1 MTTDLPPAIRPPRLW
16 TRRSRAARATRHA
29 TWLELFFDLVFVAIV
44 GELAHTLVE
53 EVSWASVLGFA
64 ALFVPVWWSWI
75 GATFFANRFDTDDA
89 IFRLLGGVQMLI
101 LIGMAVNVHAGL
113 GETAVPFALSY
124 VGVRAVLVLQYL
136 SAWIAEPAARPLTS
150 RYCVGFGLAAALWL
164 VSVVLPPPWRF
175 AFWIVGFVVEFATP
189 LLNRSTQAL
198 VPPHP
203 EHLTERFGL
212 FTIIVLGESV
222 LGVVRGVAER
232 ESWQTSTAAAGGLGF
247 AVAFALWW
255 IYFDNVDDTV
265 VTRLR
270 FASQVWIYTHL
281 PLVMGLTALGVG
293 VEHLVAHDP
302 GSPLADAERWLLCGA
317 VALSLAAVG
326 VVHLMTGPANDAQQR
341 EIRAPFHLG
350 GAGAALALGAFGAGL
365 RPLPL
370 AAALAAVGLAQIVV
384 DVVAGDERADAA
396 PDGPR
401 QPPPDRA

>member
-1 MTTDLPPAIRPPRLW
+1 M
-16 TRRSRAARATRHA
+16 
-29 TWLELFFDLVFVAIV
+29 
-44 GELAHTLVE
+44 E

-101 LIGMAVNVHAGL
+101 LIGMAVTVHAGL
-113 GETAVPFALSY
+113 GATAVPFALSY

-136 SAWIAEPAARPLTS
+136 SAWIAEPAARPLAA
-150 RYCVGFGLAAALWL
+150 RYCVGFELAAALWL
-164 VSVVLPPPWRF
+164 VSVMLPPPWRF
-175 AFWIVGFVVEFATP
+175 AFWIVGFFVEFATP
-189 LLNRSTQAL
+189 LLNRSAQAL

-232 ESWQTSTAAAGGLGF
+232 ESWQTSVAAAGGLGF

-255 IYFDNVDDTV
+255 VYFDNVDDTV

-270 FASQVWIYTHL
+270 FAGQVWIYTHL

-293 VEHLVAHDP
+293 VEHVVAHDP

-317 VALSLAAVG
+317 VALSLVAVG
-326 VVHLMTGPANDAQQR
+326 VVHLVTGPANDAQPR
-341 EIRAPFHLG
+341 EIRAPFHFA
-350 GAGAALALGAFGAGL
+350 GAGASLALGAFGAGF

-370 AAALAAVGLAQIVV
+370 VAALAAIGLAQIAV
-384 DVVAGDERADAA
+384 DVVAGNEHPDAA
-396 PDGPR
+396 LDEPGLP
-401 QPPPDRA
+401 PASPPDRA